1 MNICLPDLKHTTM
14 KRTLLLLILIAFTTS
29 FYGQREGESSDAPF
43 RKCNTIKVIP
53 TGSIDDLMVQF
64 ADFLVAE
71 GYLIRRMNEKKT
83 NLRTAPFNM
92 YSQVQTNAIIHVMA
106 PRKETKKNYLY
117 ITAFAKPNEYG
128 ASEYKMKETSASY
141 TIGGLLFEKVNY
153 LACKFAGTYNHQLVY
168 LKNKH

>member
-1 MNICLPDLKHTTM
+1 M
-14 KRTLLLLILIAFTTS
+14 KKSLLFILLIALTTT
-29 FYGQREGESSDAPF
+29 FYGQREGESSESPF
-43 RKCNTIKVIP
+43 RKCNTIKIIP
-53 TGSIDDLMVQF
+53 HGGDMDNLMVQF

-71 GYLIRRMNEKKT
+71 GYLIRRINEKKT

-117 ITAFAKPNEYG
+117 VTAFAKPNEYG
-128 ASEYKMKETSASY
+128 ASEYKMKETSAKY

-153 LACKFAGTYNHQLVY
+153 LASKFAGTYNYELAY